1 MFGAGAGSGAGGVAT
16 GGEWSPAPPSLHRR
30 PRTTLAEE
38 PDPSS
43 RRHIVSGVPRC
54 RCSRYA
60 IRPAGAAEGDP
71 MQVWT
76 PRIVSLSALP
86 SPGPRALL
94 APPPTSQPP
103 CRVHL
108 CPVSTVGHCGATP
121 RKAMRSGS
129 RMRWAL
135 LRSPSS
141 RGGVYFDFMFLIL
154 CTQVYSVVCFCFRI

>member
-94 APPPTSQPP
+94 PPPPLPSP
-103 CRVHL
+103 RVVFTCAR
-108 CPVSTVGHCGATP
+108 CPQSDTAERHPGRRCGPGVACVG
-121 RKAMRSGS
+121 
-129 RMRWAL
+129 L
-135 LRSPSS
+135 SS
-141 RGGVYFDFMFLIL
+141 DLPVLG
-154 CTQVYSVVCFCFRI
+154 VVCTLTLCS

>member
-38 PDPSS
+38 PEPSS

-94 APPPTSQPP
+94 PPPPHFP
-103 CRVHL
+103 A
-108 CPVSTVGHCGATP
+108 PVSCSPVPGVH
-121 RKAMRSGS
+121 S
-129 RMRWAL
+129 RT
-135 LRSPSS
+135 LRSDTPEGDVRESHALGSPSIS
-141 RGGVYFDFMFLIL
+141 QFSGWCVL
-154 CTQVYSVVCFCFRI
+154 